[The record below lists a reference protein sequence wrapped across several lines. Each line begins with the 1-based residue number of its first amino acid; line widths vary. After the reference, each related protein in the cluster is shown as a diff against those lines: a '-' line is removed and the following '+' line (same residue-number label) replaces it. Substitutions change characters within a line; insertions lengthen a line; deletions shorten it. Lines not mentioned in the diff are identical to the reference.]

1 MHYKILDVYK
11 NFFYE
16 IFFKFKKKT
25 LNIYKIFICLD
36 YYYFCKLSDSLN
48 FQENIKLIKN

>member
-11 NFFYE
+11 NFFCE

-25 LNIYKIFICLD
+25 LNIYKIFICLN